1 MLDLPSFA
9 LLSPTRLRGYAVQRG
24 VAVTTVTPYGRQ
36 PPLARRLG
44 HMVHSVRPWLIA
56 ALIAGPVAS
65 APTTGVD
72 VRVKEGLVTIDA
84 HEAPLS
90 DVLDQLGRQTGM
102 KLVYE
107 AGRPRQM
114 VSASIEGL
122 PQPVALTKLL
132 EGLGVG
138 YSFSMDLT
146 GRRVETLIIS
156 GVSGTATASLA
167 RPPSPAARPF
177 DNGSPLRAEPEVDAP
192 QPADEETPEPTSQPD
207 AETAVAAPAAIPGS
221 VGGGAQPF
229 SPFTGSA
236 SRPEWKVL
244 H

>member
-1 MLDLPSFA
+1 
-9 LLSPTRLRGYAVQRG
+9 
-24 VAVTTVTPYGRQ
+24 
-36 PPLARRLG
+36 
-44 HMVHSVRPWLIA
+44 MVHSVRPWLIA
-56 ALIAGPVAS
+56 ALVAVPAAS
-65 APTTGVD
+65 APTTGVE

-90 DVLDQLGRQTGM
+90 DVLDQLVRQTGM

-107 AGRPRQM
+107 AARPRQI
-114 VSASIEGL
+114 VSASIGL
-122 PQPVALTKLL
+122 AQPVALTKLL

-146 GRRVETLIIS
+146 GTRVETLIIS

-229 SPFTGSA
+229 SPFTGSVSGGAPPFSSFTGPSMRALPAFPGAA
-236 SRPEWKVL
+236 SGPMPFPPPPVIPTVASNPQPL
-244 H
+244 Q

>member
-1 MLDLPSFA
+1 
-9 LLSPTRLRGYAVQRG
+9 
-24 VAVTTVTPYGRQ
+24 
-36 PPLARRLG
+36 
-44 HMVHSVRPWLIA
+44 MVHSVRPWLIA
-56 ALIAGPVAS
+56 ALVAGPAAS

-107 AGRPRQM
+107 AARPRQI

-138 YSFSMDLT
+138 YSFSLDLT
-146 GRRVETLIIS
+146 GTRVETLIIS
-156 GVSGTATASLA
+156 GVTGAATASLA
-167 RPPSPAARPF
+167 RPPSPPARPAE
-177 DNGSPLRAEPEVDAP
+177 NGGQLRGGAEVDASEP
-192 QPADEETPEPTSQPD
+192 PEESMPELTSPPEP
-207 AETAVAAPAAIPGS
+207 ETAVAAPAANMPSVPGFGVPGS
-221 VGGGAQPF
+221 INGGPPSF
-229 SPFTGSA
+229 SPFTGSTMRGPPAFPGAA
-236 SRPEWKVL
+236 SAPMPFLNPPFIPAVASNPQPL
-244 H
+244 P